1 VYDDQRSGVAKAVRK
16 SWQSQFGGVWKAVKA
31 NEPEAKSLP
40 DDHPLVARLLR
51 ASPTQS
57 GATFRYEQI
66 VQIGLTGGCLIWNV
80 PNRAG
85 FTCER
90 YVIPTAVAQPVQAT
104 RDLPRGGYYIS
115 QSAVRRFQASMVD
128 EQGFVEMS
136 GYFAA
141 IGQVIPMEQLQRVGW
156 PHPIYKDDFQSS
168 VSAAAVWND
177 TADMTD
183 KSRWSQLKNGPN
195 SSLAISPG
203 ADVELTPEMAD
214 QAAAK
219 LAQKYCGA
227 ENHGKPFI
235 LPNGSTVTGLTTTP
249 RDMVYGE
256 AFEQFRDSLMAI
268 HGVAPQAAG
277 ITLEGGYANFVAA
290 IKQTTMLALQPVLD
304 LIAAEDTAQL
314 APKYGPGLTVEYEA
328 PNIDDPQQI
337 ESMLATDGTYGLR
350 TVNEGR
356 ALRGLPWV
364 PWGERPMS
372 ATGAAPGAA
381 AGTGLPGDSSLV
393 HGDQKQQG
401 GSFLGV
407 GRRDYQNSRKAR
419 MEVLDDFAEG
429 AVSETM
435 AIEELIQLGM
445 PKDAAQRLIDAVK
458 GVGQETPAEQ
468 EPAVNRVNRVGKL
481 LNGNG
486 KFHIEG
492 SRFKDCGTG
501 AGGFESGNSC
511 AAGGGGGGGFSYS
524 NRSPRS
530 DHAAAVLDQWTT
542 PATGSRQGEYDEVR
556 KRGEAWVKGGKDQ
569 GFDDLYT
576 ETQQTLKEK
585 GVKELKVYRGVDLP
599 HDHPLA
605 QAVMSGKIK
614 EGSTIEASGM
624 AISSWSD
631 KQGVANQFADS
642 VSMRAE
648 RAAGKRQS
656 VGIVLE
662 RVVEPE
668 HVVSGYMAHSGFLQG
683 ENEIVAMNPGKVKV
697 RVVSVHGARPKTYRP
712 RADGESFDLSTTD
725 NQRGIEKPPHGSD
738 DEAKCQSCGEGL
750 HGVAKLN
757 GHASHNGN
765 GHSNGEVWL
774 DQAVRRGW
782 EG

>member
-1 VYDDQRSGVAKAVRK
+1 MNPFAPIDAFSFIPADAPAVAPESAPKSLAVGVMRAALSIGQPGAWASDHRMESEKFTGWNYVAIHTLAKMAMSATVAVYDDQRSGVAKAVRK

-115 QSAVRRFQASMVD
+115 PSAVRRFQASMVD

-183 KSRWSQLKNGPN
+183 KSRWAQLKNGPN

-203 ADVELTPEMAD
+203 ADVTLTPEQAD
-214 QAAAK
+214 AAAK
-219 LAQKYCGA
+219 KLAEKYCGP

-235 LPNGSTVTGLTTTP
+235 LPAGSTTTELSTTP

-372 ATGAAPGAA
+372 AIGAAPGVA
-381 AGTGLPGDSSLV
+381 AGTALPGDSSLV
-393 HGDQKQQG
+393 HGDQQQQSQG

-429 AVSETM
+429 ILSEPVAV
-435 AIEELIQLGM
+435 EELIQLGM
-445 PKDAAQRLIDAVK
+445 PPDAAQRLIDAAK
-458 GVGQETPAEQ
+458 AVGQETPP
-468 EPAVNRVNRVGKL
+468 EPESAVNGVNRVGKL
-481 LNGNG
+481 LNG
-486 KFHIEG
+486 
-492 SRFKDCGTG
+492 
-501 AGGFESGNSC
+501 
-511 AAGGGGGGGFSYS
+511 
-524 NRSPRS
+524 
-530 DHAAAVLDQWTT
+530 HAV
-542 PATGSRQGEYDEVR
+542 
-556 KRGEAWVKGGKDQ
+556 
-569 GFDDLYT
+569 
-576 ETQQTLKEK
+576 
-585 GVKELKVYRGVDLP
+585 
-599 HDHPLA
+599 
-605 QAVMSGKIK
+605 
-614 EGSTIEASGM
+614 
-624 AISSWSD
+624 
-631 KQGVANQFADS
+631 
-642 VSMRAE
+642 
-648 RAAGKRQS
+648 
-656 VGIVLE
+656 
-662 RVVEPE
+662 
-668 HVVSGYMAHSGFLQG
+668 
-683 ENEIVAMNPGKVKV
+683 
-697 RVVSVHGARPKTYRP
+697 
-712 RADGESFDLSTTD
+712 
-725 NQRGIEKPPHGSD
+725 
-738 DEAKCQSCGEGL
+738 
-750 HGVAKLN
+750 
-757 GHASHNGN
+757 HNGN
-765 GHSNGEVWL
+765 GHSNGEAWL